1 MLCSSPYANPAKH
14 TSIVARA
21 RVRNTAWQAACSAA
35 RACLLAFAGLL
46 LAHAAIAQTDVDATN
61 PTAQQASPGS
71 NGIAPHYSAVG
82 SGRLRF
88 FGLHVY
94 DAQLWAAPGVAVTT
108 DNYASTALALTLTY
122 ARTLY
127 GKAIAERSLKEMQGV
142 ATVSDTQAQQWLATM
157 MRLFPDVNEDDQL
170 TGVYT
175 PTQGAAFWLN
185 GRLLGQVPDPAFARA
200 FFGIWLDARS
210 SEPALRAQ
218 LLTRQ

>member
-1 MLCSSPYANPAKH
+1 MLCSSPYASPANH
-14 TSIVARA
+14 TSVVARIT
-21 RVRNTAWQAACSAA
+21 VRNTAWQAAFKAA

-46 LAHAAIAQTDVDATN
+46 LAHAAIAQTTGDTTN
-61 PTAQQASPGS
+61 PAPQQASPGN
-71 NGIAPHYSAVG
+71 NGIVPHYSAVG

-94 DAQLWAAPGVAVTT
+94 DAQLWAGPSVAVTT
-108 DNYASTALALTLTY
+108 DNYDSTALALTLTY
-122 ARTLY
+122 GRTLY

-157 MRLFPDVNEDDQL
+157 LRLFPDVNEDDQL

-175 PTQGAAFWLN
+175 PNQGAAFWLN